1 MDADFVDNV
10 ENRSIYDL
18 ARECDCL
25 FDEYLRAPR
34 LESEFIEQN
43 RRRFL
48 SWVSFLGVFAPQD
61 VSLDTRLRYKPDI
74 RGLVM
79 LLLNVLRRNMRRAIK
94 TPNSSMM
101 GIIKFNI
108 DHPSDSGSLAYGI
121 DGSIDR
127 LHRLAIRIRQSSKDG
142 DLREALKNWS
152 ELETQPKPS
161 KRSGP
166 TSWGPDQGSS
176 LLGTYHLE
184 TPKPPSLASHN
195 DLREALKDWSEIET
209 QPRPSKRSGPTS
221 WGPDQGSSLLGTD
234 YLETLKPPSLSSH
247 GSIVND
253 YGDTKHLE
261 EHRELAQKDE
271 LIAHSGATFQNT
283 LDRPKSRESHITI
296 DDDATTPETI
306 LSQVNFDQSTEEQD
320 LGLAIRAS
328 FEVSAEKERKEF
340 LPLDA
345 LNNTVTSNRIRRELE
360 KLGINPPEKLEQLT
374 NKIWEISSPSSG
386 TKTTRRKIL
395 AILALI
401 KKVEK
406 IVDFIKEDLYDSD
419 LPFILS
425 NGKKPGTRQLDRKGK
440 NRKLEAIQ
448 LFNEWEVHELESFE
462 HNQWHLLAPY
472 FHLSTKEDPK
482 VLHYNLDHQII
493 LPFTEDNEVKHEGGG
508 FGDVWK
514 VTIHPAHHTYCHDL
528 ATHNENPPFAVKRL
542 RHDNYDAFN
551 AEVSNLKRFAAKDHL
566 HLIKLLLTFHWHGQY
581 YLLFPWA
588 DGNLLDFW
596 KMYPSSTEPSRDYQL
611 ALWLSEQCLGIAE
624 GLKMIHTADKPTP
637 ADPTHDSTYQLHGR
651 HGDLK
656 PENILWFRQYLKEPD
671 QSCLMGLL
679 KISDFGLTS
688 FHRTMSRSHIDAG
701 GVPVSPTYRAPEY
714 DVAKMLSQSY
724 DIWSFGCVVLQFV
737 AWYLLGWEEVDR
749 FSQNRTKEDNSEVK
763 EDVFFNFVIIKD
775 GNGRAQ
781 TAAIAKQS
789 VVDEFR
795 NLCNHEK
802 CSDFLADLLEFV
814 EKGMLRMGPK
824 KRAGCDAIVSK
835 FADLHRLCLADPD
848 YCTKRLQV
856 PPHRAATDLSVL
868 KASALGLS
876 PEMDKRIKRAGLPE
890 HTGPLENDYQT
901 PDAKKDGNARNSNE
915 ILGPIAKVKAAAEG
929 KRLNSV
935 ASTSSNTESQ
945 NSRPQSP
952 NKKVHFTHNLQPPSQ
967 GTSKPEPSTD
977 VSESEQENQ
986 ATLNPDLR
994 DGKHLASAA

>member
-1 MDADFVDNV
+1 MAPEHGQRKDFT
-10 ENRSIYDL
+10 
-18 ARECDCL
+18 A
-25 FDEYLRAPR
+25 
-34 LESEFIEQN
+34 Q
-43 RRRFL
+43 
-48 SWVSFLGVFAPQD
+48 
-61 VSLDTRLRYKPDI
+61 
-74 RGLVM
+74 
-79 LLLNVLRRNMRRAIK
+79 
-94 TPNSSMM
+94 PN
-101 GIIKFNI
+101 N
-108 DHPSDSGSLAYGI
+108 
-121 DGSIDR
+121 
-127 LHRLAIRIRQSSKDG
+127 QS
-142 DLREALKNWS
+142 DLREAL
-152 ELETQPKPS
+152 
-161 KRSGP
+161 
-166 TSWGPDQGSS
+166 
-176 LLGTYHLE
+176 
-184 TPKPPSLASHN
+184 A
-195 DLREALKDWSEIET
+195 EIET
-209 QPRPSKRSGPTS
+209 QPRPSKVSGPTS

-234 YLETLKPPSLSSH
+234 HLETPKPPSLASH

-261 EHRELAQKDE
+261 EHRKIAQQDE
-271 LIAHSGATFQNT
+271 LVAHSGAAFQNV
-283 LDRPKSRESHITI
+283 LDRPKSRESNISI
-296 DDDATTPETI
+296 DDDTTTLETTP
-306 LSQVNFDQSTEEQD
+306 SQVHFDQSTEEQD

-345 LNNTVTSNRIRRELE
+345 LNNIVTSNRVRRELE
-360 KLGINPPEKLEQLT
+360 KLDIIPSTKLKQLT
-374 NKIWEISSPSSG
+374 DKIWKVSSPSSS

-406 IVDFIKEDLYDSD
+406 IVDFIEEDLYDSD

-425 NGKKPGTRQLDRKGK
+425 HGTIPGSRQLNRKGK
-440 NRKLEAIQ
+440 DRKPEAIQ
-448 LFNEWEVHELESFE
+448 LFNKWEVHELESFE

-482 VLHYNLDHQII
+482 VLHYNLDIRII

-514 VTIHPAHHTYCHDL
+514 VTMHPAHHNYCHDS
-528 ATHNENPPFAVKRL
+528 ATHDDNPPFAVKRL

-566 HLIKLLLTFHWHGQY
+566 HLIKLLVTFHWHGQY

-596 KMYPSSTEPSRDYQL
+596 KMYPSPTEPNRDYQL

-624 GLKMIHTADKPTP
+624 GLKMIHTADKPAL
-637 ADPTHDSTYQLHGR
+637 ADPNHDSTYQLHGR

-656 PENILWFRQYLKEPD
+656 PENILWFRSYLKESKEAD

-701 GVPVSPTYRAPEY
+701 GIPVSPTYRAPEY
-714 DVAKMLSQSY
+714 DVAKMVSQSY

-737 AWYLLGWEEVDR
+737 TWYLLGWEEVDR

-775 GNGRAQ
+775 GSGRAQ
-781 TAAIAKQS
+781 TGAIAKQS
-789 VVDEFR
+789 VADEFR
-795 NLCNHEK
+795 SLCNHEK
-802 CSDFLADLLEFV
+802 CSEFLADLLEFV
-814 EKGMLRMGPK
+814 EKRMLRMGPK
-824 KRAGCDAIVSK
+824 KRAGCDEIVDK
-835 FADLHRLCLADPD
+835 FADLHRMCSEDPD
-848 YCTKRLQV
+848 YSTKRLQV

-868 KASALGLS
+868 KASALDFS
-876 PEMDKRIKRAGLPE
+876 PEMDQRIKRAGLPE

-901 PDAKKDGNARNSNE
+901 PDAEEDAHGTNSNSNE
-915 ILGPIAKVKAAAEG
+915 IVGPINEVKATTG
-929 KRLNSV
+929 GNRLNSV
-935 ASTSSNTESQ
+935 ASISSDTESQ
-945 NSRPQSP
+945 NSRPQSS
-952 NKKVHFTHNLQPPSQ
+952 NKKVHFTQNLQAPSQ

-977 VSESEQENQ
+977 ASESELENQ
-986 ATLNPDLR
+986 TNLNPNLR
-994 DGKHLASAA
+994 DGESLNSAVPESSNVESTERFESRIPPIETIDEGIVKTEPAEEVNRVARHIEQKNILEDTREKNALQTVGAIETREKHISRWRRFSCCCSFADD